1 MNDEHDDGY
10 FIRKTDEQL
19 DEEESTELD
28 RQVLILV
35 IGVIVFVGGVILGIG
50 SAII

>member
-1 MNDEHDDGY
+1 MSEEHDDGY

-19 DEEESTELD
+19 DEEETTELD

-35 IGVIVFVGGVILGIG
+35 VGIIVFLGGVILGVG
-50 SAII
+50 SAIL